1 MERKSVR
8 SCNGCGTRVGS
19 KEDKGRDRVM
29 NDVKP
34 NRRTTKRQEYEE
46 ERK

>member
-1 MERKSVR
+1 MKRK
-8 SCNGCGTRVGS
+8 RVGCS
-19 KEDKGRDRVM
+19 TEDKGRDRVM

-34 NRRTTKRQEYEE
+34 NRRTTKRPEYEE